1 MIQQVR
7 NILAQGFQGII
18 REDEP
23 LSEHTSFRIGGPA
36 DLWLEPENLESL
48 QAALKAVVDQAV
60 RYFLIGDG
68 SNLVVSDN
76 GFRGVIIR
84 LGGGFR
90 QIDYQ
95 GSSLISGAAVSLK
108 DLTQEAQR
116 RGLEGIAPL
125 CGIPGSVGGGIIM
138 NAGAYGADLAD
149 TLEWVEVIDPGKAPV
164 RMVKSQI
171 TFGYR
176 QAVELQGK
184 VVTALC
190 LQLQPGSP
198 DDIQAEMD
206 RVDGLRAQS
215 QPLEFPSAGSVFKR
229 PPGDYAGRVLEAVGA
244 KGMTIGGAQV
254 STKHANFIINR
265 GDAKAADVLALIREL
280 RKRVRNEFGIELEQE
295 IRQVGFGKEE
305 ERS

>member
-7 NILAQGFQGII
+7 NILTQGFQGAI

-23 LSEHTSFRIGGPA
+23 LSEHTTFRIGGPA

-48 QAALKAVVDQAV
+48 QAALKVVVDHDV
-60 RYFLIGDG
+60 PYFLIGDG
-68 SNLVVSDN
+68 SNLLVSDD

-90 QIDYQ
+90 QIDYR

-108 DLTQEAQR
+108 DLTHEAQR
-116 RGLEGIAPL
+116 HGLEGIAPL
-125 CGIPGSVGGGIIM
+125 CGIPGSVGGGVIM

-149 TLEWVEVIDPGKAPV
+149 TLDWVEVIEPGESSV
-164 RMVKSQI
+164 RMAKSEI

-184 VVTALC
+184 VVTAIC
-190 LQLQPGSP
+190 LQLRPGNP

-206 RVDGLRAQS
+206 RFDGLRAQS

-244 KGMTIGGAQV
+244 KGLTIGGAQV

-265 GDAKAADVLALIREL
+265 GNAKAADVLALIREL
-280 RKRVRNEFGIELEQE
+280 RKRVRDEFGIELEQE
-295 IRQVGFGKEE
+295 IRQVGFGQEE

>member
-1 MIQQVR
+1 MQSVR
-7 NILAQGFQGII
+7 KILAQGFQGTI

-36 DLWLEPENLESL
+36 DLWLEPEDLESL
-48 QAALKAVVDQAV
+48 QAALKAVVDCDV
-60 RYFLIGDG
+60 RYFLIGEG
-68 SNLVVSDN
+68 SNLLVSDS

-90 QIDYQ
+90 KIDTH
-95 GSSLISGAAVSLK
+95 GSSLISGTAVSLK
-108 DLTQEAQR
+108 DLTREAQR
-116 RGLEGIAPL
+116 HGLEGIAPL

-149 TLEWVEVIDPGKAPV
+149 TLDWVEVIEPGESSV
-164 RMVKSQI
+164 RILKNRI

-176 QAVELQGK
+176 MAVELQGK
-184 VVTALC
+184 IVTALC
-190 LQLQPGSP
+190 LQLNQGDP

-206 RVDGLRAQS
+206 RVDRLREQS

-244 KGMTIGGAQV
+244 KGLTIGGAQV
-254 STKHANFIINR
+254 STKHANFIVNR
-265 GDAKAADVLALIREL
+265 GNATAADVLALMKEL
-280 RKRVRNEFGIELEQE
+280 RKRVRKEFGIELEQE
-295 IRQVGFGKEE
+295 IRQVGFGPEE
-305 ERS
+305 KKS